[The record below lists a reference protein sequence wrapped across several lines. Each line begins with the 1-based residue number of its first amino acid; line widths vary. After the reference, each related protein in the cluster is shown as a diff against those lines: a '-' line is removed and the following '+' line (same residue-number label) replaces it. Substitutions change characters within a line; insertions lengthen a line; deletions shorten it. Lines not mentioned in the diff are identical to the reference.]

1 MVTKTTLTEVLD
13 CELSVEQIASG
24 WALINRDQ
32 VQEDVEALFDSAQ
45 YQTRKALR
53 DGRGQAYQVHGSF
66 GYAVLRHYRRGGL
79 TGGIWQDRYLYTGR
93 EATRCFREMRLLAWL
108 AARNMPV
115 PTPLACRFVRSGLVY
130 RADLLT
136 AWLNGAMPLSADVQ
150 GTRVSDFNA
159 VGIMLGRFHRLG
171 LWHADLNAHNILLT
185 DQGPALIDFDRCALR
200 AIAADWQMANLAR
213 LNRSL
218 TKLGFAA
225 REDFQTTLWP
235 ALLAGYHAS

>member
-1 MVTKTTLTEVLD
+1 MVTKTTFTDELVR
-13 CELSVEQIASG
+13 ELSLERIAHG

-32 VQEDVEALFDSAQ
+32 VQEEIGALFDSAQ

-79 TGGIWQDRYLYTGR
+79 TGSIWQDRYLFTGR
-93 EATRCFREMRLLAWL
+93 ESTRCFREMRLLAWL
-108 AARNMPV
+108 AVRGMPV
-115 PTPLACRFVRSGLVY
+115 PTPLACRFIRTGLVY

-150 GTRVSDFNA
+150 GLRADDFNA
-159 VGIMLGRFHRLG
+159 VGTMLGKFHRLG
-171 LWHADLNAHNILLT
+171 LWHADLNAHNILMT
-185 DQGPALIDFDRCALR
+185 DQGPALIDFDRCELR
-200 AIAADWQMANLAR
+200 KVAPDWQMSNLAR

-225 REDFQTTLWP
+225 REDFQSALWP
-235 ALLAGYHAS
+235 ALLAGYHDN

>member
-1 MVTKTTLTEVLD
+1 MVTKTTLTDVLD
-13 CELSVEQIASG
+13 GELSIEPIASG
-24 WALINRDQ
+24 WALINRQ
-32 VQEDVEALFDSAQ
+32 HVQEDVTALFDSAQ

-79 TGGIWQDRYLYTGR
+79 TGGIWQDRYVYTGV
-93 EATRCFREMRLLAWL
+93 ENTRCFREMRLLAWL
-108 AARNMPV
+108 AARAMPV
-115 PTPLACRFVRSGLVY
+115 PTPLACRFVRTGLVY

-150 GTRVSDFNA
+150 GLRASDFSA
-159 VGIMLGRFHRLG
+159 VGAMLGKFHRLG

-185 DQGPALIDFDRCALR
+185 DQGPALIDFDRCRLR
-200 AIAADWQMANLAR
+200 SVAREWQAENLAR
-213 LNRSL
+213 LHRSL

-225 REDFQTTLWP
+225 REDFQSSLWP
-235 ALLAGYHAS
+235 ALLKAYQGD